1 MKRTISIILLV
12 LITIGMILPTA
23 MAASDQVVITYG
35 ETTYDNQNYK
45 NIVDN
50 YFSRSASIHEATVK
64 VINADEVNK
73 ISSSISKKVYSSS
86 QIFSSALVDL
96 TNGDDLDV
104 EVDKSKITTINEDMY
119 ESALE
124 SAGIT
129 KGHVVVTSPVSSTG
143 ESALAGVMGC
153 YEEATGVEVP
163 ENVKE
168 AANEEIITEK
178 EIVENSNVT
187 PETLSEVVDEVKEE
201 AEEKNL
207 TNPEQIV
214 PIINNTVINNNLN
227 LTPEDVDKLANTVS
241 DIVAAQDDAQH
252 LEEELSN
259 KINNGQ
265 SFIDKIFGFF
275 GL

>member
-12 LITIGMILPTA
+12 LITVGLLLPGV
-23 MAASDQVVITYG
+23 MAANDKVVITYG
-35 ETTYDNQNYK
+35 ETTYNNQDYK

-50 YFSRSASIHEATVK
+50 YFSTSSNIHEAGVK
-64 VINADEVNK
+64 VISADEVNK
-73 ISSSISKKVYSSS
+73 ISTSISQKVYNSN

-96 TNGDDLDV
+96 RNGDDLDV
-104 EVDKSKITTINEDMY
+104 DVDTSKITTINEDMY
-119 ESALE
+119 KSALKT
-124 SAGIT
+124 AGIT

-214 PIINNTVINNNLN
+214 PIINNIVINNNIN

-241 DIVAAQDDAQH
+241 DIVAAQDDAQD

-265 SFIDKIFGFF
+265 SFIDKILGFF